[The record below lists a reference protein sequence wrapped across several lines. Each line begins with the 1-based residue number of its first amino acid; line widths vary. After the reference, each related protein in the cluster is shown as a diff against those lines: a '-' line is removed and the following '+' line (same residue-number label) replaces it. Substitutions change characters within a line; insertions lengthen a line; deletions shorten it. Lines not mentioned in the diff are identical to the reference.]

1 VNPIESGKSERQ
13 PLIDTTSVEI
23 GEIELIHKNPLVPR
37 MRGFFIKLKST
48 EDANKIKKQ

>member
-23 GEIELIHKNPLVPR
+23 GGIELIHKNPLVPR
-37 MRGFFIKLKST
+37 MRGFLLKKT